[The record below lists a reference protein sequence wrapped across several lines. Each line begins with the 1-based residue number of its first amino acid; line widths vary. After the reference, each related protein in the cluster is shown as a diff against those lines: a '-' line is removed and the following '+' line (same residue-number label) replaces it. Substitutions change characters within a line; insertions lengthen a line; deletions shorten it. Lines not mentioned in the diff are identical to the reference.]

1 MKGNNI
7 LSSLCYFSIFFALF
21 LFPIIVYFIAEDD
34 VKSHAKKALW
44 THIFPYAILFGG
56 LALSGVFGLS
66 FGESASV
73 GIGMV
78 ITCVTFA
85 AVGIYYFIWNI
96 VKGVRVLGAA

>member
-7 LSSLCYFSIFFALF
+7 LSSLCYLSIFFAPF
-21 LFPIIVYFIAEDD
+21 IFPIIVYFIAEDD
-34 VKSHAKKALW
+34 VKYHAKKALW
-44 THIFPYAILFGG
+44 THVFPFVILFGG

-78 ITCVTFA
+78 ITYVTFA
-85 AVGIYYFIWNI
+85 VVGIYYFVWNI
-96 VKGVRVLGAA
+96 VKGVRVLRTA